1 MMIGDGERLR
11 GNLDNCSLSSSM
23 TVSFLLIVS
32 ALPAVILLLTFPLTK
47 LVVIS
52 VESSMAVAATAT
64 GCRSISVSDGSKDEF
79 VADTNDDVVAFS
91 LPTTSSPL
99 AISPSLIIIVSI
111 GVDA

>member
-1 MMIGDGERLR
+1 MIGDGERLR

-23 TVSFLLIVS
+23 TVSFLLIVP

-91 LPTTSSPL
+91 LPTPSSPL

>member
-23 TVSFLLIVS
+23 TVSFLLIVP

-52 VESSMAVAATAT
+52 VAVAATAT
-64 GCRSISVSDGSKDEF
+64 GCRSNSVSDGSKDEF
-79 VADTNDDVVAFS
+79 VADTNDDVVAFP
-91 LPTTSSPL
+91 LPTPFSPL
-99 AISPSLIIIVSI
+99 AASSPSLIIIVSI